1 MRKNNLDEEFACI
14 TKEELEQSN
23 DIAQAL
29 ALINQ
34 EGCLSSIDPI
44 EEKKFI
50 VAKNENLKQL
60 STKASLEEKTDSD
73 LEEIANQADQA
84 FYDLMDISINAS
96 GKSCAEI
103 ANAANSFL
111 NIKLNAKIAKMDA
124 KYKKLN
130 YELQLKKLEAS
141 SKKNNSNDE
150 DDEDDDVIIVTNE

>member
-1 MRKNNLDEEFACI
+1 MSRKDILNDEFACI

-23 DIAQAL
+23 DIANAL

-34 EGCLSSIDPI
+34 EGCLSTDPI

-60 STKASLEEKTDSD
+60 STKASLEEKTDND

-84 FYDLMDISINAS
+84 FYDLMDISVNTV
-96 GKSCAEI
+96 GKACAEI

-141 SKKNNSNDE
+141 SKKNNSNE
-150 DDEDDDVIIVTNE
+150 DDDDDDDVIIVTK